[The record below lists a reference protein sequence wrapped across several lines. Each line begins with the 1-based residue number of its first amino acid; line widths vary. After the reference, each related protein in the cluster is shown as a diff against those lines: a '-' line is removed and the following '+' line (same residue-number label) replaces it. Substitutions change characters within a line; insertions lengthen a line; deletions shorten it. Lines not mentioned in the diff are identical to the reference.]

1 MITKKRK
8 PLGFLFIFLAKSF
21 FTISIISSIENFF
34 NSQILQGLSTSR
46 ARSRHSFLSGFSFSI
61 YIDFNFTEVNIQV
74 SNFRNQFHLS
84 VHFARIIM
92 ISIYIVAINII
103 SLLQRMCFI
112 LIAAL
117 RDYCSSKNRNGTDFS
132 TGSAVIIRLFRALFR
147 GLEKFCF
154 HDLAACSSH
163 QLRIRSLI

>member
-8 PLGFLFIFLAKSF
+8 PLGFLFIFLVKSF
-21 FTISIISSIENFF
+21 FAITLVSSIKNFL
-34 NSQILQGLSTSR
+34 NSQILQSLSTSCT
-46 ARSRHSFLSGFSFSI
+46 RSRHSFLPGFSFSI

-84 VHFARIIM
+84 VHLARIIM
-92 ISIYIVAINII
+92 ISIYIIAINIV

-117 RDYCSSKNRNGTDFS
+117 RDYCSPKNCNCTNLCA
-132 TGSAVIIRLFRALFR
+132 GSAIIIRLFRALFR

-163 QLRIRSLI
+163 QLRMRSLM

>member
-8 PLGFLFIFLAKSF
+8 PLGFLFIFLVKSF
-21 FTISIISSIENFF
+21 FTISIISGITNFL
-34 NSQILQGLSTSR
+34 NPKVPQSLSTSHT
-46 ARSRHSFLSGFSFSI
+46 RSRQSFLSGFSFSI
-61 YIDFNFTEVNIQV
+61 YVDFNFTEVNIQI

-112 LIAAL
+112 LITTL
-117 RDYCSSKNRNGTDFS
+117 CDYCSSKNRNGADFS
-132 TGSAVIIRLFRALFR
+132 ARSAVIIRLFRTFFSGFKKFR
-147 GLEKFCF
+147 F

-163 QLRIRSLI
+163 QLRIRSLM

>member
-8 PLGFLFIFLAKSF
+8 PLGFLFIFLVKSF
-21 FTISIISSIENFF
+21 FTISIISGITNFL
-34 NSQILQGLSTSR
+34 NPKVPQSLSTSQTGLGEC
-46 ARSRHSFLSGFSFSI
+46 FLSGFSFSI

-84 VHFARIIM
+84 MHFARIIM

-103 SLLQRMCFI
+103 SLLQRMRFI
-112 LIAAL
+112 LITTL
-117 RDYCSSKNRNGTDFS
+117 RDYCSSKNRNSTDFS
-132 TGSAVIIRLFRALFR
+132 TGSATIIRLFRALFR